1 MRINNFREMEL
12 WKEVIELSIKVYK
25 ITDSNRFSKDF
36 PLKGQIRKSAISI
49 PSNLAEGFERQ
60 NNNEFIVF
68 LRIAKASCAEL
79 LTQLYIAKEI
89 ERIPAGSYCELEA
102 FLDNL
107 SRKIGGF
114 IAYLKD
120 KKRNKEFIAK

>member
-1 MRINNFREMEL
+1 MKINNFREMSL
-12 WKEVIELSIKVYK
+12 WKDTAGFAVKVYK
-25 ITDSNRFSKDF
+25 ITDDSKFNKDF
-36 PLKGQIRKSAISI
+36 ALKEQIRKSVISI
-49 PSNLAEGFERQ
+49 PSNIAEGFERQ

-89 ERIPAGSYCELEA
+89 GRIHNELYLELETISV
-102 FLDNL
+102 NV

-114 IAYLKD
+114 IAYLKS
-120 KKRNKEFIAK
+120 KKSDKEFILK